1 MINPM
6 VRSAAAELIA
16 TQDEA
21 IARYTAESASEMLE
35 PEQRR
40 TVTTKAA
47 YQRNLRGAFTRV
59 SEWPENFILLAAQPL
74 QSFPVLGAP
83 WTSRHSSPR
92 AMTVAAM
99 RGGAARILV
108 GPSRVNRRSQL

>member
-35 PEQRR
+35 PEQRH
-40 TVTTKAA
+40 TATTKAA
-47 YQRNLRGAFTRV
+47 YQHDLRDALARV
-59 SEWPENFILLAAQPL
+59 SE
-74 QSFPVLGAP
+74 
-83 WTSRHSSPR
+83 
-92 AMTVAAM
+92 
-99 RGGAARILV
+99 
-108 GPSRVNRRSQL
+108 